1 MVEPQAGEPTQG
13 ETLSRAS
20 HADSSSELPIE
31 GQTAPTAEQLAVG
44 EVVRQRPEF
53 WNGVL
58 RAIGT
63 DPRSAREIGGA
74 SGVRHS
80 ALGVGVDETEKRIVI
95 VSASGDARSA
105 ALAQADIHTITIDQR
120 SAISDQRLQGHS
132 RAANCSFC
140 RPRGNGRCERC
151 WNVDPEFA

>member
-1 MVEPQAGEPTQG
+1 MRRSVALLMRTVV
-13 ETLSRAS
+13 
-20 HADSSSELPIE
+20 SELPIE

-80 ALGVGVDETEKRIVI
+80 ALGVGVNETEKRIVI

-105 ALAQADIHTITIDQR
+105 ALAQADIQ
-120 SAISDQRLQGHS
+120 SAISDYKVIV
-132 RAANCSFC
+132 A
-140 RPRGNGRCERC
+140 RPTVVSAVASAVGTSTLSLRSLGM
-151 WNVDPEFA
+151 FAGMDGEQELSSLTG

>member
-1 MVEPQAGEPTQG
+1 
-13 ETLSRAS
+13 
-20 HADSSSELPIE
+20 
-31 GQTAPTAEQLAVG
+31 
-44 EVVRQRPEF
+44 VRQWPEF

-105 ALAQADIHTITIDQR
+105 ALAQADIQ
-120 SAISDQRLQGHS
+120 SAISDYKVIVARPTVVS
-132 RAANCSFC
+132 AAQVATAVASAVGTSTLSL
-140 RPRGNGRCERC
+140 RSLGK
-151 WNVDPEFA
+151 FAGMDGEQELSSLTG

>member
-1 MVEPQAGEPTQG
+1 MRRSVALLMRTVV
-13 ETLSRAS
+13 
-20 HADSSSELPIE
+20 SELPIE

-105 ALAQADIHTITIDQR
+105 ALAQADIQ

-140 RPRGNGRCERC
+140 RPGGNGRCERC
-151 WNVDPEFA
+151 WNVDPELA